1 MSMLKRTTIMGAIF
15 GLASLSGAQVS
26 GANEP
31 ILAHIMDSEHI
42 WHGASERFMQRM
54 DELSGGD
61 FQVAYHPGGDLGDWT
76 SIIEQVAQGSVQ
88 MTLAWNYGEL
98 DPRWDISNLAFIAE
112 DWEQGEAVFGPG
124 STMEGVYQDI
134 MNDLNMVLLGIIPTD
149 FTGFVVR
156 NGIEPPLNYPEDA
169 QGFKMRVPAQPLSI
183 ESYGALGFSVVP
195 MAFSEVHTAL
205 QTGAIDGR
213 AVSPPSEV
221 LMFKDVIDTYVY
233 TRHNFEHT
241 FWLANKQWFDS
252 LETEQQEWI
261 RTAATEAVEWTW
273 ENAEAQSPRWFEE
286 MREAGIEVIEL
297 TPEQQEAY
305 KKLTME
311 VEYPYMEQLVGP
323 EVMEQIRSAAEASE

>member
-1 MSMLKRTTIMGAIF
+1 MSIMKNAAVMGAVF
-15 GLASLSGAQVS
+15 GLASLSAVQVTA
-26 GANEP
+26 ANDA

-42 WHGASERFMQRM
+42 FHGVSERFMERL
-54 DELSGGD
+54 DELSDGELSIS
-61 FQVAYHPGGDLGDWT
+61 YHPGGDLGDWT
-76 SIIEQVAQGSVQ
+76 SIIEQVAQGSVE
-88 MTLAWNYGEL
+88 MTIAWNHGEL

-124 STMEGVYQDI
+124 STMEAVYQDI
-134 MNDLNMVLLGIIPTD
+134 LGDLNMVLLGVIPTD

-156 NGIEPPLNYPEDA
+156 DGTEAPVNFPEDA

-183 ESYGALGFSVVP
+183 ESYSALGFSVVP

-221 LMFKDVIDTYVY
+221 LMFQDVVGAYVY

-241 FWLANKQWFDS
+241 FWLANKQWFES
-252 LETEQQEWI
+252 LEAEQQDWV
-261 RTAATEAVEWTW
+261 RTAATEAVAWAW

-305 KKLTME
+305 KNITME
-311 VEYPYMEQLVGP
+311 VEYPYMEGLVGP
-323 EVMEQIRSAAEASE
+323 EVMEQIRSAADASE

>member
-1 MSMLKRTTIMGAIF
+1 MSMLKPITGIGAVV
-15 GLASLSGAQVS
+15 GLASMAVAPLASAED
-26 GANEP
+26 A

-42 WHGASERFMQRM
+42 FHGVSERFMDRLDQ
-54 DELSGGD
+54 LSDGE
-61 FQVAYHPGGDLGDWT
+61 FTISYHPGGDLGDWT
-76 SIIEQVAQGSVQ
+76 SIIEQVAQGSVE
-88 MTLAWNYGEL
+88 MTIAWNHGEL

-124 STMEGVYQDI
+124 STMEEVYQDI
-134 MNDLNMVLLGIIPTD
+134 MSDLNMVLLGVIPTD

-156 NGIEPPLNYPEDA
+156 DGLEAPVNFPEDA

-183 ESYGALGFSVVP
+183 ESYSALGFSVVP

-221 LMFKDVIDTYVY
+221 LMFQDVVSAYVY

-252 LETEQQEWI
+252 LDSEQQEWVT
-261 RTAATEAVEWTW
+261 TAATEAVEWAW

-297 TPEQQEAY
+297 TPEQQQAY
-305 KKLTME
+305 KELAME
-311 VEYPYMEQLVGP
+311 VEYPYMERLVGP
-323 EVMEQIRSAAEASE
+323 EVMDRIREAAEASE

>member
-1 MSMLKRTTIMGAIF
+1 MSMLKPSIGKGTVMGLLTMAVTPV
-15 GLASLSGAQVS
+15 AVADD
-26 GANEP
+26 A

-42 WHGASERFMQRM
+42 FHGASERFMDRL
-54 DELSGGD
+54 DELSGGE
-61 FQVAYHPGGDLGDWT
+61 FTISYHPGGDLGDWT

-88 MTLAWNYGEL
+88 MTIAWNYGEL

-124 STMEGVYQDI
+124 STMEEVYQDI
-134 MNDLNMVLLGIIPTD
+134 MGDLGMVLLGVIPTD

-156 NGIEPPLNYPEDA
+156 KGTEVPVEFPEDA
-169 QGFKMRVPAQPLSI
+169 RGFKMRVPAQPLSI
-183 ESYGALGFSVVP
+183 ESYSALGFSVVP

-221 LMFKDVIDTYVY
+221 LMFKDVVSAYVY

-241 FWLANKQWFDS
+241 FWLANKRWFDS
-252 LETEQQEWI
+252 LDAEQQDWVT
-261 RTAATEAVEWTW
+261 TAATEAVEWAW

-286 MREAGIEVIEL
+286 MEEAGIEVIEL
-297 TPEQQEAY
+297 TPEQQATY
-305 KKLTME
+305 KELTME
-311 VEYPYMEQLVGP
+311 VEYPYMESLVGP
-323 EVMEQIRSAAEASE
+323 EVMERIRSAAEASE

>member
-1 MSMLKRTTIMGAIF
+1 MRTLMRTTAMGAVL
-15 GLASLSGAQVS
+15 GVASLAGAQVS
-26 GANEP
+26 VAEDAT
-31 ILAHIMDSEHI
+31 LAHIMDSEHI
-42 WHGASERFMQRM
+42 WHGASERFMQRL
-54 DELSGGD
+54 DELSDGE
-61 FQVAYHPGGDLGDWT
+61 FTISYHPGGDLGDWT
-76 SIIEQVAQGSVQ
+76 SIIEQVAQGSVE

-124 STMEGVYQDI
+124 STMEDVYQDI
-134 MNDLNMVLLGIIPTD
+134 MNDLNMELLGIIPTD

-156 NGIEPPLNYPEDA
+156 NGTEPPVNFPEDA
-169 QGFKMRVPAQPLSI
+169 RGFKMRVPAQPLSI
-183 ESYGALGFSVVP
+183 ESYSALGFSVVP

-221 LMFKDVIDTYVY
+221 LMFKDVIDSYVY

-261 RTAATEAVEWTW
+261 RTAATEAVEWAW
-273 ENAEAQSPRWFEE
+273 ENAEAQSPKWFEE

-297 TPEQQEAY
+297 SPEQQEAY

-323 EVMEQIRSAAEASE
+323 DVMEKIRAAAEASE

>member
-1 MSMLKRTTIMGAIF
+1 MSMSIRTTALGAVF
-15 GLASLSGAQVS
+15 GLASLSIPQMSA
-26 GANEP
+26 ANDA

-42 WHGASERFMQRM
+42 FHGVSERFMDRL
-54 DELSGGD
+54 DELSDGEMTIS
-61 FQVAYHPGGDLGDWT
+61 YHPGGDLGDWT

-88 MTLAWNYGEL
+88 MTIAWNHGEL

-134 MNDLNMVLLGIIPTD
+134 LGDLNMVLLGIIPTD

-156 NGIEPPLNYPEDA
+156 NGIAPPLNFPEDA
-169 QGFKMRVPAQPLSI
+169 QGFEMRAPAPPLSI
-183 ESYGALGFSVVP
+183 AGYWPRGCSVVP
-195 MAFSEVHTAL
+195 RSSSEVHTAL
-205 QTGAIDGR
+205 QRGAIEGR
-213 AVSPPSEV
+213 ALSPPSEV
-221 LMFKDVIDTYVY
+221 LMFQDVAATYVY

-241 FWLANKQWFDS
+241 FWLANKRWFES
-252 LETEQQEWI
+252 LDAEQQEWI
-261 RTAATEAVEWTW
+261 TTAATEAVEWAW

-297 TPEQQEAY
+297 TPEQQEVY
-305 KKLTME
+305 KELTMA
-311 VEYPYMEQLVGP
+311 VEYPYMERLVGP